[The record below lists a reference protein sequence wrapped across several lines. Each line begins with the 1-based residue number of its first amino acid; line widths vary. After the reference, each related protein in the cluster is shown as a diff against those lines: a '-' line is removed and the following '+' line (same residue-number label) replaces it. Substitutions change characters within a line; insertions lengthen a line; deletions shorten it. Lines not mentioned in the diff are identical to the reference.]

1 MILHQKLHKMT
12 TAELD
17 NELNVWME
25 WVEERLQDQER
36 IDDLLEE
43 LSQREQDREESRQD
57 AWLSV
62 QK

>member
-1 MILHQKLHKMT
+1 MITHQKLHKMT
-12 TAELD
+12 ADELD

-25 WVEERLQDQER
+25 WVEKHLQDQER

-43 LSQREQDREESRQD
+43 ISQRGQDREESRQD

>member
-1 MILHQKLHKMT
+1 MIIHQKLYKMT
-12 TAELD
+12 TDELD

-25 WVEERLQDQER
+25 WVEKRLQDPER

-43 LSQREQDREESRQD
+43 ISQRGQDREESRQD

>member
-1 MILHQKLHKMT
+1 MIIHQKLHKMT

-43 LSQREQDREESRQD
+43 LSQRGQDREESRQA

>member
-1 MILHQKLHKMT
+1 MIIHQKLHKMT
-12 TAELD
+12 TYELA
-17 NELNVWME
+17 NELKVWTK
-25 WVEERLQDQER
+25 WVEKHLQDQER

-43 LSQREQDREESRQD
+43 LSQRSIDELERNQG

>member
-1 MILHQKLHKMT
+1 MIIHQKLHKMT

-25 WVEERLQDQER
+25 WIEKRLQDQER

>member
-1 MILHQKLHKMT
+1 MIIHQKLHKMT

>member
-1 MILHQKLHKMT
+1 MIIHKKLHKLT

-25 WVEERLQDQER
+25 CVEERLQDQER

-43 LSQREQDREESRQD
+43 ISQRGADLEERRQD

>member
-1 MILHQKLHKMT
+1 MIIHQKLHKMT
-12 TAELD
+12 TDELA
-17 NELNVWME
+17 NELKVWTK
-25 WVEERLQDQER
+25 WVEKRLQDQER

-43 LSQREQDREESRQD
+43 LSQRSIDELERNQD

>member
-1 MILHQKLHKMT
+1 MITHQKLYKMT

-17 NELNVWME
+17 NELDVWME
-25 WVEERLQDQER
+25 FVEEHLQDQER

-43 LSQREQDREESRQD
+43 LSQRGADLEEYRQD

>member
-1 MILHQKLHKMT
+1 MT
-12 TAELD
+12 TAELE
-17 NELNVWME
+17 NELNVWTGH
-25 WVEERLQDQER
+25 VEKRLQDQER

-43 LSQREQDREESRQD
+43 ISQRGLDELESRQD

>member
-1 MILHQKLHKMT
+1 MIIHQKLHKMT

-25 WVEERLQDQER
+25 WVEKRLQDQER

-43 LSQREQDREESRQD
+43 LSQREQDHEESRQA

>member
-1 MILHQKLHKMT
+1 MT
-12 TAELD
+12 TAELE

-25 WVEERLQDQER
+25 WVEKHLQDQDR
-36 IDDLLEE
+36 IDDLLAEI
-43 LSQREQDREESRQD
+43 SQRGLDELESRQD

>member
-1 MILHQKLHKMT
+1 MIIHQKLHKMT
-12 TAELD
+12 TVELD

-36 IDDLLEE
+36 IDNLLEE
-43 LSQREQDREESRQD
+43 ISQRGQDREESRQA

>member
-1 MILHQKLHKMT
+1 MIIHQKLYKMT
-12 TAELD
+12 TDELD

-25 WVEERLQDQER
+25 WVEKHLQDQER
-36 IDDLLEE
+36 INDLLEE
-43 LSQREQDREESRQD
+43 ISQREQDREESRQA

>member
-1 MILHQKLHKMT
+1 MIIHQKLHKMT
-12 TAELD
+12 TAELE

-25 WVEERLQDQER
+25 WVEKRLQDPER
-36 IDDLLEE
+36 IDNLLAEI
-43 LSQREQDREESRQD
+43 SQRGQDREESRQA

>member
-1 MILHQKLHKMT
+1 MT
-12 TAELD
+12 TAELE
-17 NELNVWME
+17 NELMVWTE
-25 WVEERLQDQER
+25 WTEKRLQDSER

-43 LSQREQDREESRQD
+43 LSQRRVDFEESCQN

>member
-1 MILHQKLHKMT
+1 MIIHQKLHKMT

-17 NELNVWME
+17 NELKVWTE

-36 IDDLLEE
+36 INDLLGE

>member
-1 MILHQKLHKMT
+1 MIIHQKLHKMT

-25 WVEERLQDQER
+25 WVEKRLQDQER

-43 LSQREQDREESRQD
+43 LSHREQDREESRQA

>member
-1 MILHQKLHKMT
+1 MIIHQKLHKMT
-12 TAELD
+12 TAELE
-17 NELNVWME
+17 NELNVWTGH
-25 WVEERLQDQER
+25 VEKRLQDQGR

-43 LSQREQDREESRQD
+43 ISQRGQDREEIRQA

>member
-1 MILHQKLHKMT
+1 MT

-25 WVEERLQDQER
+25 WVEKHLQDQDR

-43 LSQREQDREESRQD
+43 ISQREQDREESRQD

>member
-1 MILHQKLHKMT
+1 MIIHQKLHKMT
-12 TAELD
+12 TADLD
-17 NELNVWME
+17 NELKVWTE

-43 LSQREQDREESRQD
+43 LSQREQDREESRQA

>member
-1 MILHQKLHKMT
+1 MIIHQKLHKMT
-12 TAELD
+12 TAELE

-25 WVEERLQDQER
+25 WVEKRLQDPER
-36 IDDLLEE
+36 IDDLLAEI
-43 LSQREQDREESRQD
+43 SQRGLDELESRQD

>member
-1 MILHQKLHKMT
+1 MIIHKKLHTMT

-17 NELNVWME
+17 NELKVWTE
-25 WVEERLQDQER
+25 WVEKHLQDQDR
-36 IDDLLEE
+36 IDDLLAEI
-43 LSQREQDREESRQD
+43 SQRGLDELESRQD

>member
-1 MILHQKLHKMT
+1 MIIHKKLHKLT
-12 TAELD
+12 TAELE

-25 WVEERLQDQER
+25 WVEKHLQDQDR
-36 IDDLLEE
+36 IDDLLAEI
-43 LSQREQDREESRQD
+43 SQRGQDREESRQA

>member
-1 MILHQKLHKMT
+1 MITHQKLYKMT
-12 TAELD
+12 TTELE

-25 WVEERLQDQER
+25 GVEKHLQDQDR
-36 IDDLLEE
+36 IDDLLAEI
-43 LSQREQDREESRQD
+43 SQRGLDELESRQD

>member
-1 MILHQKLHKMT
+1 MITHQKLHKMT
-12 TAELD
+12 ADELD

-25 WVEERLQDQER
+25 WVEKHLQDQER

-43 LSQREQDREESRQD
+43 LSQREQDREESRQA
-57 AWLSV
+57 AWLNV

>member
-1 MILHQKLHKMT
+1 MIIHQKLHKMT
-12 TAELD
+12 TDELD

-25 WVEERLQDQER
+25 WVEKHLQDQER
-36 IDDLLEE
+36 INDLLEE
-43 LSQREQDREESRQD
+43 ISQRGLDELESRQD

>member
-1 MILHQKLHKMT
+1 MITHQKLHKMT

-25 WVEERLQDQER
+25 WVEKRLQDQER

-43 LSQREQDREESRQD
+43 LSQRGADLEERRQD
-57 AWLSV
+57 DWLSV

>member
-1 MILHQKLHKMT
+1 MIIHQKLHKMT
-12 TAELD
+12 TADLD
-17 NELNVWME
+17 NELKVWTE

-43 LSQREQDREESRQD
+43 LSQREQDREESRKA